1 MGMELPAE
9 GFLRH
14 KGLILTATGGA
25 VVEGGLLTLVAPN
38 ARSIAPQVT
47 AIPSVAAYH
56 DLRWLFIDTQS
67 WLWFAALVAGVLLA
81 RAALDVAML
90 RLAWPRGIPA
100 PRVGSSFASCAALT
114 LLAWVLLSPAATLS
128 FGAAVLPF
136 SWPFLAAFPLMLGIV
151 VALSHGGVVTAWWRR
166 LPPPGTVCWLLGS
179 FTAATAAAA
188 VIARLPAGQA
198 LAVVAVAGLVNARAW
213 YGTALL
219 AARMQ
224 PRAHESVPARLVF
237 SLPFA
242 PIAALL
248 VLILVVGVA
257 RLMFTGTI
265 QLPVSPPASAL
276 GSSLADDGPA
286 TGTGAGTGA
295 GAGGTTAPA
304 AGGGMAA
311 GVVASAVLVVGGWG
325 STCCDAANSLHAV
338 LPTVPMRQFSYAGL
352 NANGRPI
359 PSGGSAD
366 DLPLPVLG
374 DRIAAQ
380 VRALS
385 AAARRP
391 VAVVA
396 ESEGTLGVYAMLAR
410 DRGLPISAVVLLSP
424 IVEPGQGG
432 DLPGPDGTSVSE
444 EALDELNHLVGGMSP
459 YGPGGAQAL
468 LSSVSEYGSRYFD
481 AMLRAAGSG
490 AGGRPIRWLAVV
502 PLADAVTLPYCALP
516 SGVIVV
522 PAFHGGLLGD
532 PTVLPMVSA
541 FLSGRA
547 VAAPDDRM
555 REAAELITG
564 AAAAW
569 RMPDT
574 STACPYAGSLRR
586 ELTRGARGGPPWRGA
601 GTGAWCHGAVLG
613 FASMRTLPDVQWW
626 RRP

>member
-1 MGMELPAE
+1 MGTELSAD

-14 KGLILTATGGA
+14 KGLILTAAGGA

-38 ARSIAPQVT
+38 ARCVAPQVT
-47 AIPSVAAYH
+47 AIPSLAAYH
-56 DLRWLFIDTQS
+56 DLRWLFTDTQS

-81 RAALDVAML
+81 RAALDVAMI
-90 RLAWPRGIPA
+90 RLAWPRGLPA
-100 PRVGSSFASCAALT
+100 PPARSSFVSCAALT

-151 VALSHGGVVTAWWRR
+151 AALSHGGVIAAWWRL
-166 LPPPGTVCWLLGS
+166 LPPPRAVFWLLGS
-179 FTAATAAAA
+179 FAAATAAAA
-188 VIARLPAGQA
+188 VITRLASGEA
-198 LAVVAVAGLVNARAW
+198 LVVVAAAGLVNARAW
-213 YGTALL
+213 YAIAVL

-242 PIAALL
+242 PIAALM
-248 VLILVVGVA
+248 VLALVVGVA

-265 QLPVSPPASAL
+265 QLPISPPASAVAPL
-276 GSSLADDGPA
+276 AGSG
-286 TGTGAGTGA
+286 GGA
-295 GAGGTTAPA
+295 GAAADTA
-304 AGGGMAA
+304 AGTVASPAPGGEAA
-311 GVVASAVLVVGGWG
+311 AASAVLVVGGWG
-325 STCCDAANSLHAV
+325 SACCDAANSLHAV
-338 LPTVPMRQFSYAGL
+338 LPAVPMRQFSYAGL
-352 NANGRPI
+352 NAKGRPV

-366 DLPLPVLG
+366 DVPLPALG

-410 DRGLPISAVVLLSP
+410 DPGLPISAVVLLSP
-424 IVEPGQGG
+424 IVGPGQTG
-432 DLPGPDGTSVSE
+432 DLPGEDRTSVSQD
-444 EALDELNHLVGGMSP
+444 ALDALNHLVGNMSP

-468 LSSVSEYGSRYFD
+468 FKSVSKYGARYFD
-481 AMLRAAGSG
+481 ATLRVAASG
-490 AGGRPIRWLAVV
+490 AGSPVRWLAVV
-502 PLADAVTLPYCALP
+502 PLADAVTLPCALP

-522 PAFHGGLLGD
+522 PALHGGLLGD
-532 PTVLPMVSA
+532 PAVLPLVSA

-547 VAAPDDRM
+547 VTAPDDRL
-555 REAAELITG
+555 REAAALISG

-574 STACPYAGSLRR
+574 GSSCP
-586 ELTRGARGGPPWRGA
+586 
-601 GTGAWCHGAVLG
+601 
-613 FASMRTLPDVQWW
+613 
-626 RRP
+626 